1 MATLS
6 VVSFPGEAGGLLSNV
21 NRWRGQLQL
30 DPMTEEALEKVVK
43 MEYLGDHDIKWV
55 RLSTSVESLEK
66 KRSST
71 FVVAIFEHAG
81 ESWFLKMVSD
91 RRGADYFQTQF
102 RDWVKTIRHR
112 HL

>member
-1 MATLS
+1 M
-6 VVSFPGEAGGLLSNV
+6 

-30 DPMTEEALEKVVK
+30 GPMTEAGLEKVVK
-43 MEYLGDHDIKWV
+43 MEFLGDHDIKWV
-55 RLSTSVESLEK
+55 RLSTTEEILEK
-66 KRSST
+66 QLAST

-102 RDWVKTIRHR
+102 RDWVKTIRHQ
-112 HL
+112 HS